1 MRVCIIT
8 EEEVLF
14 KEGSNMAKPGHEWLC
29 KSIVDNTPDAV
40 IFADSDGIIRLWNS
54 GAEAIFGYSAQEA
67 LGQSLDII
75 IPENLRG
82 RHWEGYNKTMA
93 TGETKYGKD
102 LLAVPGIRKDGT
114 RISLEF
120 SIVMV
125 KDDEGKLLGPAA
137 VLRDVT
143 ARWKKEKELKE
154 RLAALE
160 GGSSK
165 RAASSG

>member
-1 MRVCIIT
+1 MAT
-8 EEEVLF
+8 P
-14 KEGSNMAKPGHEWLC
+14 SNEWLC
-29 KSIVDNTPDAV
+29 KSIVENSPDAM
-40 IFADSDGIIRLWNS
+40 IFADREGKIRLWNS
-54 GAEAIFGYSAQEA
+54 GAEAMFGYSAREA

-82 RHWEGYNKTMA
+82 RHWEGYNRTMA
-93 TGETKYGKD
+93 TEETKYGKD
-102 LLAVPGIRKDGT
+102 LLAVPGIKKDGT

-125 KDDEGKLLGPAA
+125 RDEGGQLLGPAA
-137 VLRDVT
+137 ILRDVT

-154 RLAALE
+154 KLAALE

-165 RAASSG
+165 RASSPG

>member
-1 MRVCIIT
+1 
-8 EEEVLF
+8 
-14 KEGSNMAKPGHEWLC
+14 MAKPGHEWLC
-29 KSIVDNTPDAV
+29 KSIVDNAPDAM
-40 IFADSDGIIRLWNS
+40 IFSDREGIIRLWNS
-54 GAEAIFGYSAQEA
+54 GAEAMFGYAASEA

-82 RHWEGYNKTMA
+82 RHWEGYKKTMA

-102 LLAVPGIRKDGT
+102 LLAVPGIRKDGS

-125 KDDEGKLLGPAA
+125 KDETGQLLGPAA
-137 VLRDVT
+137 ILRDVT

-160 GGSSK
+160 GGPSK
-165 RAASSG
+165 KSAAS

>member
-1 MRVCIIT
+1 MT
-8 EEEVLF
+8 
-14 KEGSNMAKPGHEWLC
+14 KPGHEWLC
-29 KSIVDNTPDAV
+29 KSIVDNAPDAV
-40 IFADSDGIIRLWNS
+40 IFSDREGIIRLWNS
-54 GAEAIFGYSAQEA
+54 GAEVMFGYAASEA
-67 LGQSLDII
+67 VGQTLDII

-102 LLAVPGIRKDGT
+102 LLAVPGIRKDGS

-125 KDDEGKLLGPAA
+125 KDDTGKLLGPAA
-137 VLRDVT
+137 ILRDVT
-143 ARWKKEKELKE
+143 ARFKKEKELRE

-165 RAASSG
+165 KNVSS

>member
-1 MRVCIIT
+1 
-8 EEEVLF
+8 
-14 KEGSNMAKPGHEWLC
+14 MATPKHEWLC
-29 KSIVDNTPDAV
+29 RSIVDNAPEAV
-40 IFADSDGIIRLWNS
+40 IFADRNGSIRLWNA
-54 GAEAIFGYSAQEA
+54 GAEAMFGYSAEEA

-82 RHWEGYNKTMA
+82 RHWEGYNRVMA

-114 RISLEF
+114 RVSLEF
-120 SIVMV
+120 SIVMLR
-125 KDDEGKLLGPAA
+125 DDGGELLGLAA

-143 ARWKKEKELKE
+143 ARWKKEKELKD

-160 GGSSK
+160 GGPPK
-165 RAASSG
+165 RTASSG

>member
-1 MRVCIIT
+1 
-8 EEEVLF
+8 
-14 KEGSNMAKPGHEWLC
+14 MATPGHEWLC
-29 KSIVDNTPDAV
+29 RSIVDNAPDAV
-40 IFADSDGIIRLWNS
+40 IYADREGIIRLWNS
-54 GAEAIFGYSAQEA
+54 GAEAMFGYSAEEA

-82 RHWEGYNKTMA
+82 RHWEGYNRVMA

-120 SIVMV
+120 SIVMLS
-125 KDDEGKLLGPAA
+125 DGGGQLLGPAA

-143 ARWKKEKELKE
+143 ARWKKEKELRD

-160 GGSSK
+160 GELSK
-165 RAASSG
+165 RRAASSG

>member
-1 MRVCIIT
+1 
-8 EEEVLF
+8 
-14 KEGSNMAKPGHEWLC
+14 MADPGHEWLC
-29 KSIVDNTPDAV
+29 RTIVDNTPDAV
-40 IFADSDGIIRLWNS
+40 IFSDSEGKIRLWNA
-54 GAEAIFGYSAQEA
+54 GAEAIFGYSAKEA

-93 TGETKYGKD
+93 TGQTKYGKE
-102 LLAVPGIRKDGT
+102 LLAVPGIRKDGS

-125 KDDEGKLLGPAA
+125 KDENGKLLGPAA

-143 ARWKKEKELKE
+143 ARWKKEKELKD

-165 RAASSG
+165 RAS

>member
-1 MRVCIIT
+1 
-8 EEEVLF
+8 
-14 KEGSNMAKPGHEWLC
+14 MAKPGHEWLC
-29 KSIVDNTPDAV
+29 KSIVDNAPDAM
-40 IFADSDGIIRLWNS
+40 IFADREGVIRLWNV
-54 GAEAIFGYSAQEA
+54 GAEAMFGYAASEA

-82 RHWEGYNKTMA
+82 RHWEGYKKTMA

-120 SIVMV
+120 SIVIV
-125 KDDEGKLLGPAA
+125 KDETGQLLGPAA
-137 VLRDVT
+137 ILRDVT

-165 RAASSG
+165 KSAAS

>member
-165 RAASSG
+165 RAASPG

>member
-1 MRVCIIT
+1 
-8 EEEVLF
+8 
-14 KEGSNMAKPGHEWLC
+14 MATPKHEWLC
-29 KSIVDNTPDAV
+29 RSIVDNAPEAV
-40 IFADSDGIIRLWNS
+40 IFADRDGMIRLWNA
-54 GAEAIFGYSAQEA
+54 GAEAMFGHTPEEA

-82 RHWEGYNKTMA
+82 RHWEGYNRTMA

-114 RISLEF
+114 RVSLEF
-120 SIVMV
+120 SIVMLR
-125 KDDEGKLLGPAA
+125 DDGGELLGLAA

-143 ARWKKEKELKE
+143 ARWKKEKELKD

-160 GGSSK
+160 GGSS
-165 RAASSG
+165 RREASSG

>member
-1 MRVCIIT
+1 
-8 EEEVLF
+8 
-14 KEGSNMAKPGHEWLC
+14 MAKPGHEWLC
-29 KSIVDNTPDAV
+29 KSIVDNAPDAM
-40 IFADSDGIIRLWNS
+40 IFSDREGIIRLWNS
-54 GAEAIFGYSAQEA
+54 GAEAMFGYAASEA

-82 RHWEGYNKTMA
+82 RHWEGYKKTMA

-125 KDDEGKLLGPAA
+125 KDETGQLLGPAA
-137 VLRDVT
+137 ILRDVT

-160 GGSSK
+160 GGPSK
-165 RAASSG
+165 KSAAS